1 MTLLILCGFALLAGF
16 IDAVA
21 GGGGLI
27 QLPPLLITQKDIAP
41 AFILGTN
48 KFAAVTGTATAAVNY
63 NRRVKVNWRIVGP
76 GMISAAICS
85 WLGARAVSLIRP
97 ELFRPIMLVL
107 IIAMA
112 IYTFKRKDFG
122 SAARQTKASL
132 TPIPYVLVFCGLIG
146 FYDGI
151 FGPGTGSL
159 LMFAFVGILGFD
171 FLQASATTKIINV
184 TTNVAALV
192 QFLSVGQ
199 IIWYLAVPMAVCNIV
214 GGIIGSRMAMA
225 KGSQF
230 VRVIFLVV
238 VVGVIL
244 RYGYDIV
251 REFI

>member
-1 MTLLILCGFALLAGF
+1 MSLFILCAFALLAGF

-27 QLPPLLITQKDIAP
+27 QLPPLLILQKDVAP
-41 AFILGTN
+41 AFVLGTN

-63 NRRVKVNWRIVGP
+63 NRRVRVNWRIIGP
-76 GMISAAICS
+76 GMLSAALCS

-97 ELFRPIMLVL
+97 ELFRPIMLLL

-122 SAARQTKASL
+122 SAARETKASAQ
-132 TPIPYVLVFCGLIG
+132 PIPYVLGFCGLIG

-171 FLQASATTKIINV
+171 FLQASASTKIINV

-192 QFLSVGQ
+192 QFLSAGQ
-199 IIWYLAVPMAVCNIV
+199 IIWHLALPMAVCNIV
-214 GGIIGSRMAMA
+214 GGIIGSRMALA

-244 RYGYDIV
+244 RYGYDIMQSM
-251 REFI
+251 I

>member
-1 MTLLILCGFALLAGF
+1 MTLLMLCGFALLAGF

-48 KFAAVTGTATAAVNY
+48 KFAAVTGTATAAVSY
-63 NRRVKVNWRIVGP
+63 NRRVKVNWQIVVP
-76 GMISAAICS
+76 GMFSAAICS

-122 SAARQTKASL
+122 SAARETKAS
-132 TPIPYVLVFCGLIG
+132 TKPIPYVLFFCGLIG

-151 FGPGTGSL
+151 FGPGTGSFL
-159 LMFAFVGILGFD
+159 IFSFVGILGFD

-192 QFLSVGQ
+192 QFLGAGQ
-199 IIWYLAVPMAVCNIV
+199 IIWHLAVPMAVCNIV

-244 RYGYDIV
+244 RYSYDIIQ
-251 REFI
+251 EFM

>member
-1 MTLLILCGFALLAGF
+1 MSLIILCAFALLAGF

-27 QLPPLLITQKDIAP
+27 QLPPLLILQKDVAP
-41 AFILGTN
+41 ALVLGTN

-63 NRRVKVNWRIVGP
+63 NRRVKVNWRIIGP
-76 GMISAAICS
+76 GMLSAALCS

-97 ELFRPIMLVL
+97 ELFRPIMLLL

-122 SAARQTKASL
+122 SAARTTKASAR
-132 TPIPYVLVFCGLIG
+132 PMPYVLGFCGMIG

-171 FLQASATTKIINV
+171 FLQASASTKIINV

-192 QFLSVGQ
+192 QFLSAGQ
-199 IIWYLAVPMAVCNIV
+199 IIWHLALPMAVCNIV
-214 GGIIGSRMAMA
+214 GGIIGSRMALA

-251 REFI
+251 QSIL